1 MNADAL
7 NLDEL
12 DYDEDEPVAAQK
24 ITNGHPAVVEL
35 QSDDEEAKNNR
46 KSSVDQPDD
55 KSDDGALSDSDDGE
69 IKSGKIKKKL
79 FKKKCLCEK
88 YNFDFLTP
96 THNY

>member
-24 ITNGHPAVVEL
+24 LTNGHPGVVEL
-35 QSDDEEAKNNR
+35 QSDDEDVKNNR

-55 KSDDGALSDSDDGE
+55 KSDEGAITDSDDGE
-69 IKSGKIKKKL
+69 IKSGNLNHSNLYKKTYL
-79 FKKKCLCEK
+79 
-88 YNFDFLTP
+88 
-96 THNY
+96 

>member
-24 ITNGHPAVVEL
+24 ITNGHSSVVEL
-35 QSDDEEAKNNR
+35 QSDDEDAKNNHR

-55 KSDDGALSDSDDGE
+55 KSDDGALTDSDDGE
-69 IKSGKIKKKL
+69 IKSGKSKTHKNTRIIYL
-79 FKKKCLCEK
+79 FM
-88 YNFDFLTP
+88 D
-96 THNY
+96 